1 MDGPLKWRDRQNGR
15 SGENGPK
22 MNDILKLD
30 CGNLGIIERLE
41 FWFTH
46 IAF

>member
-1 MDGPLKWRDRQNGR
+1 MDGH
-15 SGENGPK
+15 ENESAPK

-30 CGNLGIIERLE
+30 CGNLSIIERLE

>member
-1 MDGPLKWRDRQNGR
+1 MKVN
-15 SGENGPK
+15 SESK

-30 CGNLGIIERLE
+30 CGAMGTWVIERLE